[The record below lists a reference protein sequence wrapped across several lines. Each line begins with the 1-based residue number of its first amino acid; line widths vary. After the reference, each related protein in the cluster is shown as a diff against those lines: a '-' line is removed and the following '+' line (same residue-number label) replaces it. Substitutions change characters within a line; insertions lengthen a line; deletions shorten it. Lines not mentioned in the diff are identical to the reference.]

1 MVTEAVSDVEV
12 TEAPASDTVVEG
24 SEPEATES
32 LEGAEETEATEEA
45 SEPDLLVAIQATL
58 DTLSQT
64 AATKAELQPLQSG
77 IGRINSIQSRLA
89 ELAEQNPLA
98 AVDPRIAGIEVALV
112 AILDGQIADPATD
125 DARRTALMQT
135 RQQLDTAGRQ
145 RDIDSAVATAVGKA
159 LPQETEEKPEA
170 TAPALSQ
177 ADVDAVSDEL
187 QRYAARKSVDFK
199 SIDSTVLAF
208 QSTDTSLTQ
217 ARDRV
222 MDHIDGMAE
231 EAGATDRV
239 TARAAAAGGGTPA
252 RSGGASTIDDL
263 LTKLEENGPR
273 ALSEAENK
281 RVRDHLGVK
290 AV

>member
-1 MVTEAVSDVEV
+1 MVTEAVPDVEAV
-12 TEAPASDTVVEG
+12 EAPAGDQTEVVE
-24 SEPEATES
+24 TEVES
-32 LEGAEETEATEEA
+32 PEGAEAVETTEEA
-45 SEPDLLVAIQATL
+45 PEPDPLAELTAEVAALRQSAV
-58 DTLSQT
+58 
-64 AATKAELQPLQSG
+64 TKDELQPLQSG
-77 IGRINSIQSRLA
+77 VGRIDSVQSRLA

-98 AVDPRIAGIEVALV
+98 AMDPRITGIESVLG

-125 DARRTALMQT
+125 DARRTSLMQT

-145 RDIDSAVATAVGKA
+145 REIDSAVSEAVNRA
-159 LPQETEEKPEA
+159 LPQETEQEPEA

-177 ADVDAVSDEL
+177 ADVDVVSSEL
-187 QRYAARKSVDFK
+187 QRYATRKSVDFK
-199 SIDSTVLAF
+199 SIDASVLAF

-222 MDHIDGMAE
+222 MDHIDGLAE

-263 LTKLEENGPR
+263 LKNLEENGPTS
-273 ALSEAENK
+273 LSEAELK
-281 RVRDHLGVK
+281 RAHDHLEVK
-290 AV
+290 V